1 MDFDDLFD
9 EVLNGDA
16 YQLFEEQLELEQ
28 PLISKKEIQNFYS
41 VDRNYINSKAFH
53 DKFERLPVNRNVQ
66 QALYIQ
72 AGRLLN
78 FVDGQEQERMLA
90 INARTG
96 EFLADNFDRE
106 GSIRG
111 TEFQENEIKMIC
123 KCKDDIIV
131 MHNHSL
137 NGRPS
142 AQDILTYLHE
152 PRVKLSVICCHDGT
166 VYGIC
171 GVNEKAEIAYNDL
184 LKQAKLQTADNDEAK
199 CLATTALYLMN
210 DKSGIRDALFDVRRW

>member
-41 VDRNYINSKAFH
+41 VDRGFINSKAFH

-96 EFLADNFDRE
+96 EFLTDNFERE

-111 TEFQENEIKMIC
+111 TGFQDSEVKEIN
-123 KCKDDIIV
+123 KCKDGIIL

-142 AQDILTYLHE
+142 IQDILTNLHD
-152 PRVKLSVICCHDGT
+152 PRVRLSVICCHDGT

-171 GVNEKAEIAYNDL
+171 EVNPETEALYNHFLQQEKAQIM
-184 LKQAKLQTADNDEAK
+184 DNDKAR
-199 CLATTALYLMN
+199 CLATTKLYQVN
-210 DKSGIRDALFDVRRW
+210 DMLDKQHRLFDVRRL